1 MPQEC
6 LNFCMNS
13 LVCIFFS
20 LLVGTPI
27 DKAHDLAFPQISLGS
42 GTVGGA
48 LGGKGDPPSDST
60 PQHTLQPLSSLTLF
74 TTNDQKKNNFPSI
87 TVYSLENATRLWF
100 WIFMKQDSEKRDSR
114 DTVALDDLLT
124 LTPCHWEGSIQV
136 SGCLHRTP
144 ALI

>member
-48 LGGKGDPPSDST
+48 LGGRATLLLILPPNT
-60 PQHTLQPLSSLTLF
+60 HSSLFLPSPSSQPMIRKKITFLQLQF
-74 TTNDQKKNNFPSI
+74 T
-87 TVYSLENATRLWF
+87 
-100 WIFMKQDSEKRDSR
+100 
-114 DTVALDDLLT
+114 
-124 LTPCHWEGSIQV
+124 H
-136 SGCLHRTP
+136 
-144 ALI
+144 